1 MRVSFVYLFII
12 AMKFDVSSNLSA
24 NIIFPYTFVNTSW
37 KLYTNLGKK
46 CTLFSI
52 CTFVL

>member
-24 NIIFPYTFVNTSW
+24 NIIFLYTFVNTSV
-37 KLYTNLGKK
+37 YTNHGKK